1 MANTIDIEKYRINCK
16 EIKFEVNQVDPEK
29 LTSKELKNIE
39 DVLQERVVSAIEL
52 AININDKGY
61 NVFAIGPKG
70 SGKKD
75 FIKNIINKKAIKREL
90 FDICYVYNFENSNK
104 PLYLKLKACDGKE
117 LKQDIAK
124 TLEDL
129 KVIIPSSFRSNSYL
143 AKVEKVKQDFIA
155 QERKDFENINACA
168 KEMHLTIKPGEK
180 EYGVIPLKDD
190 GSPMQEADLKK
201 LTKEDKENLNSRFKN
216 IEHKLQKFLEKQPIR
231 ENELI
236 TRINVI
242 NTKQVRALCS
252 KIFGKIKRKWNRKYQ
267 EDHKVGNYLNQ
278 LEEAVIKNHKKFFQ
292 DITKTDEEKTISM
305 FAKESQQFSIEDLF
319 TVHLITENSKTKNAP
334 VVSINNPTSENLFGD
349 IVTEYDSDK
358 QVIKGGAF
366 HDASGGYLILDA
378 SKVLVKP
385 ELWEQIKY
393 TLKYQSIKIPKKE
406 GLLSL
411 VGNNNNNLRP
421 EAIPSS
427 AKVIMVGS
435 SEIYSALIQY
445 DNEFNNLFKA
455 VANFTNTLEI
465 TNKTLKFFYNKLLEN
480 TKNEDILPI
489 GKTGFAKIVKHA
501 SKEAGDKSRIT
512 ANFRKMADLLRESNH
527 VAKMEK
533 SSEILKEHVA
543 KAIASH
549 FLRIN
554 ILSSNIKDSIK
565 DNTILINT
573 SGTEVGQI
581 NGLSVYQIYGHT
593 FGQPQRITVNSY
605 KDNTGIINLQ
615 KNSDLSGKIYSKASL
630 IINSY
635 IKSTFSAIE
644 NFNFGASVN
653 FEQTY
658 SYVDGDSAS
667 IAEVVCLL
675 SSLSGKKINQSLA
688 VTGAMSQTGEVLAIG
703 GVNEKIEGFFDVCK
717 EKGTKNNGVV
727 VPKTNIKNIVLREDI
742 EKAVAEGSFAI
753 YAVENIEQAI
763 EIFFLCSAGK
773 QSSDGTYK
781 DSETVF
787 GSVFK
792 NFCTKN
798 TKEKQ

>member
-1 MANTIDIEKYRINCK
+1 MANKIDVEKYKINCK
-16 EIKFEVNQVDPEK
+16 EIKFESNQVDPEK
-29 LTSKELKNIE
+29 LTSKEIKNIE
-39 DVLQERVVSAIEL
+39 GVLQERVVSAIEL

-75 FIKNIINKKAIKREL
+75 FIKNIIKKKALKREL

-117 LKQDIAK
+117 LKKDIEK

-129 KVIIPSSFRSNSYL
+129 KIIIPSSFRSNSYL
-143 AKVEKVKQDFIA
+143 AKVDKVKQDFIA
-155 QERKDFENINACA
+155 QERKDFESINQCA
-168 KEMHLTIKPGEK
+168 REMHLTIKPGEK
-180 EYGVIPLKDD
+180 EYGVIPLKED
-190 GSPMQEADLKK
+190 GNPMQEADLKK
-201 LTKEDKENLNSRFKN
+201 LTAEDKENLNSRFKN

-252 KIFGKIKRKWNRKYQ
+252 KIFGKTKRKWGRKY
-267 EDHKVGNYLNQ
+267 EDNKVGNYLTQ

-292 DITKTDEEKTISM
+292 NVAKTDEEKAISL
-305 FAKESQQFSIEDLF
+305 FSKEPEKFSIKDLF
-319 TVHLITENSKTKNAP
+319 TVHLITENSKTKNVP
-334 VVSINNPTSENLFGD
+334 VISINNPTSENLFGD
-349 IVTEYDSDK
+349 IINEYDSDS
-358 QVIKGGAF
+358 QTIKGGAF
-366 HDASGGYLILDA
+366 HSASGGYLILDA

-393 TLKYQSIKIPKKE
+393 ALKYQSIKIPKKE
-406 GLLSL
+406 GLLNL
-411 VGNNNNNLRP
+411 VGGASSNLRP
-421 EAIPSS
+421 EAVPNTT
-427 AKVIMVGS
+427 KVIMVGS

-445 DNEFNNLFKA
+445 DSEFNNLFKA
-455 VANFTNTLEI
+455 VANFTHTLEI
-465 TNKTLKFFYNKLLEN
+465 NNKTLKFFYNKLLEN
-480 TKNEDILPI
+480 TKDEDILPI

-543 KAIASH
+543 KAIAAH

-554 ILSSNIKDSIK
+554 ILSANIKDSIK

-573 SGTEVGQI
+573 TGNKVGQI
-581 NGLSVYQIYGHT
+581 NGLSVYQVYGHT

-615 KNSDLSGKIYSKASL
+615 KNSALSGKIYSKASL

-635 IKSTFSAIE
+635 IKSKFALVE
-644 NFNFGASVN
+644 NFSFGASVN

-667 IAEVVCLL
+667 IAEVICLL
-675 SSLSGKKINQSLA
+675 SSLSGKAINQSLA

-742 EKAVAEGSFAI
+742 EKAVADGSFTI

-787 GSVFK
+787 GSILK
-792 NFCTKN
+792 NFCKATK
-798 TKEKQ
+798 TSEK